1 MKGILGL
8 LGLAVLSN
16 AFLAAGH
23 FNDAPAPVQYKA
35 LPPMAQGSLTVF
47 PVVASTTFDT
57 AQFLT
62 LDEGVR
68 SGEVVITETGPAS
81 GLIRPRPAIL
91 NDGVWRERPYPPPP
105 SSGPQ
110 VNQLSLINNAS
121 RPLLLLAGEIV
132 TGGKQDRVVSKDLI
146 IPPHSKPVG
155 LGVFCV
161 EPHRWTETSSTFG
174 SAHTFM
180 AQPSVRSKAMAQ
192 KNQQQ
197 VWDEVAKTRAAI
209 IGGVP
214 SAAAPVG
221 ETSFM
226 RRHGEPAQQAEI
238 DTVAKPL
245 EESYETLIQR
255 LRAQNAVGAVVAVN
269 NEIVWADLFASS
281 DLLTVS
287 GPSWCGLTQRNR
299 SACTPQCFTLRLQS
313 RKLKRFWNCWVRPV
327 RQWKPSREFTGK
339 WKMDGDGYTA
349 FVLTSLLPKT
359 GFDCTHSEDE
369 AVRKAPPLPG

>member
-1 MKGILGL
+1 MRGILGL
-8 LGLAVLSN
+8 LGLAVFSN

-23 FNDAPAPVQYKA
+23 FNDALAPVQYKA

-91 NDGVWRERPYPPPP
+91 NDGVWRERPYPPAP

-121 RPLLLLAGEIV
+121 RPLLLLAAEIV
-132 TGGKQDRVVSKDLI
+132 TGGKQDRVVSEDLI

-214 SAAAPVG
+214 AAMGNPQV
-221 ETSFM
+221 
-226 RRHGEPAQQAEI
+226 QAEI
-238 DTVAKPL
+238 DTVAKPI
-245 EESYETLIQR
+245 EESYETLVQR
-255 LRAQNAVGAVVAVN
+255 LRVR
-269 NEIVWADLFASS
+269 W
-281 DLLTVS
+281 
-287 GPSWCGLTQRNR
+287 PSWWR
-299 SACTPQCFTLRLQS
+299 
-313 RKLKRFWNCWVRPV
+313 
-327 RQWKPSREFTGK
+327 
-339 WKMDGDGYTA
+339 
-349 FVLTSLLPKT
+349 
-359 GFDCTHSEDE
+359 
-369 AVRKAPPLPG
+369 